1 VVEPESEEM
10 NTSVLTV
17 RGVDGPQVGETG
29 MPVEVVGGKE
39 SESRCWAVRR
49 GPIVLVCRWWAK
61 FWNVL
66 VDVSLSP
73 SQQPSAPSKRGE
85 IPRDLSQPGKGKMV
99 EDGDLTSHLSYSDKL
114 TLQHS
119 GLQHQ

>member
-1 VVEPESEEM
+1 MVEPESEEM

-29 MPVEVVGGKE
+29 MPVEVVGGEE
-39 SESRCWAVRR
+39 SESRYWAVRR

-73 SQQPSAPSKRGE
+73 SKQPSAPPNRGE
-85 IPRDLSQPGKGKMV
+85 IPRDQVNQERGKRGKM
-99 EDGDLTSHLSYSDKL
+99 ETSHLTYPIRIN
-114 TLQHS
+114 
-119 GLQHQ
+119 